1 MRSGPRKPGHRRG
14 QSFVELALF
23 FPIILLML
31 VIVIDAGFLM
41 YHYLTI
47 LDATREGARYG
58 ASIDPFLNPDIYDRI
73 SNGVVMPLAQ
83 DVMIDTEPGDLD
95 IVVSIFSVGTSG
107 GVPVVTARYPDDDG
121 WSLNTEGGRTGTS
134 RVSAFSIADVDT
146 RLQAMPGS
154 PDTGVLL
161 VEIWFDDH
169 TMISVPFISAATALD
184 PITLHAYTFM
194 PITKATP

>member
-73 SNGVVMPLAQ
+73 CNGVVMPLAQ